1 MQPNRRLQATR
12 MKPRA
17 PEPVRRMTT
26 SPLSQFDGEL
36 IDGLKFC
43 TKAYALFEQIRNTE
57 NGPSRLRMRA
67 SDIEKKLLEELLPIC
82 KYVQTKYRAGR
93 YISVRWV
100 NGSQQFDADV
110 VEAGACVQQ
119 NRLAA
124 SGYLEAT
131 CVMHPNDYLS
141 RELLDKKGGTFGPEG
156 IRRLKTREIESK
168 PVIRRNLEFVHSYS
182 KLVLKQIEKKA
193 GIKYPLNTTLIV
205 QCSLNTLYTPDEWAL
220 LISAV
225 HSGQPAHKFHEIF
238 MYDVVSEYSCS
249 LWSAS

>member
-1 MQPNRRLQATR
+1 
-12 MKPRA
+12 
-17 PEPVRRMTT
+17 
-26 SPLSQFDGEL
+26 
-36 IDGLKFC
+36 
-43 TKAYALFEQIRNTE
+43 
-57 NGPSRLRMRA
+57 
-67 SDIEKKLLEELLPIC
+67 
-82 KYVQTKYRAGR
+82 
-93 YISVRWV
+93 
-100 NGSQQFDADV
+100 
-110 VEAGACVQQ
+110 
-119 NRLAA
+119 
-124 SGYLEAT
+124 
-131 CVMHPNDYLS
+131 MHPNDYLS

-249 LWSAS
+249 LSSAS